1 MTAAFRPG
9 PDTGATVSADGLTVY
24 LAHLPAGPIVVLEGA
39 AAVIWGEGTA
49 PPAEGWV
56 ERVAE
61 SVGQPVELIAA
72 DVDDFV
78 TSLRARGLV
87 EDDAPAE

>member
-1 MTAAFRPG
+1 VTAAFRPG
-9 PDTGATVSADGLTVY
+9 PDTGVTVGADGLVVY

-49 PPAEGWV
+49 SPADGWV

-78 TSLRARGLV
+78 ASLRAHALI
-87 EDDAPAE
+87 EDDAREL